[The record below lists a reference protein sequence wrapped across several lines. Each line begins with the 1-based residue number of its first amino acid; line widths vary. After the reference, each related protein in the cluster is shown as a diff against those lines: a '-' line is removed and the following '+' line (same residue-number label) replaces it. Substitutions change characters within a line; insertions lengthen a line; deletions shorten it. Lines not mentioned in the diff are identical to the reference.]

1 MTRHQIRCKSCRRLV
16 LANPR
21 LKEQEYCGQKQC
33 QQARKNEWRR
43 QQRKKDPL
51 YRRDERDSR
60 QKWIE
65 NNPEYERLG
74 SGEKSV
80 NKKPINTKNPIHSGE
95 TGGETGGQ
103 KRDALT
109 SFLDDNTKDY
119 VISRVNTE
127 TGKRDALK
135 VRIAAISTS

>member
-1 MTRHQIRCKSCRRLV
+1 MTRHQIRCKNCRRLV
-16 LANPR
+16 PANPR

-74 SGEKSV
+74 SE
-80 NKKPINTKNPIHSGE
+80 E
-95 TGGETGGQ
+95 MGGETGEQ

-109 SFLDDNTKDY
+109 SFLDDNTGDY

-135 VRIAAISTS
+135 VRIVAISPS

>member
-16 LANPR
+16 PANPR

-74 SGEKSV
+74 SGEM
-80 NKKPINTKNPIHSGE
+80 
-95 TGGETGGQ
+95 GGETGEQ

-135 VRIAAISTS
+135 VRIVAISPS

>member
-1 MTRHQIRCKSCRRLV
+1 MTRHQIRCKNCRRLV
-16 LANPR
+16 PANPR

-74 SGEKSV
+74 SGEM
-80 NKKPINTKNPIHSGE
+80 
-95 TGGETGGQ
+95 GGETGEQ
-103 KRDALT
+103 KRDALSSVLNDKT
-109 SFLDDNTKDY
+109 RDY
-119 VISRVNTE
+119 IISYLNPE

-135 VRIAAISTS
+135 VNIIVLSTN

>member
-1 MTRHQIRCKSCRRLV
+1 MTRHQIRCKNCRRLV
-16 LANPR
+16 PANPR

-74 SGEKSV
+74 SGEM
-80 NKKPINTKNPIHSGE
+80 
-95 TGGETGGQ
+95 GGETGEQ

-135 VRIAAISTS
+135 VRIVAISPS

>member
-1 MTRHQIRCKSCRRLV
+1 METGNRSSGVIIMTRHQIRCKNCRRLV

-74 SGEKSV
+74 SAEM
-80 NKKPINTKNPIHSGE
+80 
-95 TGGETGGQ
+95 GGETREQ
-103 KRDALT
+103 KRDALI
-109 SFLDDNTKDY
+109 SFLDANTKDY

-135 VRIAAISTS
+135 VRITAISTS